1 MTVVFTPTEVRAIVR
16 ALAAVAAA
24 DGAVLGREEAFLEG
38 FAMAHGE
45 LIGTHALLSSPLDD
59 AQLKLLEQ
67 VVVDPAKR
75 RQVVLLCLEMA
86 MSDREYAPSEEQLV
100 TRIADALGIDAEE
113 RGRMTLATQYKVDNE
128 GTNPYARG

>member
-1 MTVVFTPTEVRAIVR
+1 MDVAFTPQEVRAVVR

-45 LIGTHALLSSPLDD
+45 LIGTHALLGQPLD
-59 AQLKLLEQ
+59 LRLLAEG
-67 VVVDPAKR
+67 VADPAKR

-86 MSDREYAPSEEQLV
+86 MSDREYAPSEEQMV
-100 TRIADALGIDAEE
+100 TQIAEVLGIDADELA
-113 RGRMTLATQYKVDNE
+113 RMTKATQYKVDNE

>member
-1 MTVVFTPTEVRAIVR
+1 MDAATFTPAEVRAVVR

-45 LIGTHALLSSPLDD
+45 LIGTHALLTQPLDV
-59 AQLKLLEQ
+59 KLLAQ
-67 VVVDPAKR
+67 AVGDLAKR

-86 MSDREYAPSEEQLV
+86 MSDREYAPSEAQLV
-100 TRIADALGIDAEE
+100 KQIAEALGIGADELD
-113 RGRMTLATQYKVDNE
+113 RMTLATQYKVDNE